1 MEAAFLVGF
10 GVLSVAEESDGVL
23 GKATALAMGRPKV
36 FRTVRRKK
44 TGHRVLGRV
53 WKRASGMNERV
64 MMRARVRQRHTY
76 NVYV

>member
-44 TGHRVLGRV
+44 KSRAPRSRARLEARV
-53 WKRASGMNERV
+53 WNE
-64 MMRARVRQRHTY
+64 
-76 NVYV
+76 